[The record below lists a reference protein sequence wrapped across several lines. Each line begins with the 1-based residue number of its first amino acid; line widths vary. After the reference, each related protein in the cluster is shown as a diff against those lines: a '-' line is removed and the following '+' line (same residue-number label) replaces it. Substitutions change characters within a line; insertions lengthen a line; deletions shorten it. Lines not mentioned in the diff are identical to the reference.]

1 MLQLPKEQR
10 KEEWRAHEVQD
21 WGGSTERERERE
33 RKKDGEREML
43 T

>member
-1 MLQLPKEQR
+1 LLQLPKEQR

-21 WGGSTERERERE
+21 WGGSTQREKERE